1 MHSLK
6 DKYFKRNAASVAI
19 VEFFWGLGFP
29 VILESTFLQIF
40 LKNNGASDF
49 LIGLVPSILILG
61 ISIFPL
67 LSSYLTRNHEFKKKI
82 VLNLHIISSCSTLIF
97 GVFLFFVKDET
108 LILPAFFISYVIF
121 SVCIGLTF
129 PVWLHFL
136 VKIFS
141 EKKSV
146 QGLSIMYLA
155 QNIAKVI
162 ASIFIIKIVEIF
174 SFSLTSAAW
183 IFLCSGISFLIGSLC
198 FIFTRELPS
207 KEAQP
212 FLKDS
217 FFAHTKDT
225 IVEMVKNKNLLK
237 YLIGDLDNY
246 VMLTVI
252 SFYANYAT
260 QYFGIKDYTAA
271 GLFVSFIYTGSI
283 LSNLLLGTLNYL
295 SLKNKFLSTKIL
307 SLVTLAV
314 LIYYPTFTGF
324 LFASF
329 LMGFCRGT
337 RGIIYSPSVKKFCKR
352 TDTTGYFAVAPLL
365 TIIFGS
371 GFPIFFGKMLDLF
384 SHLGSGSYKIMFVIS
399 FCIIIITLIFGIFTN
414 FENEFKN
421 TP

>member
-1 MHSLK
+1 MDLLK
-6 DKYFKRNAASVAI
+6 DNYFKRNAASVAM

-49 LIGLVPSILILG
+49 LIGLVPSILIAG

-67 LSSYLTRNHEFKKKI
+67 ISSYLTRNHEFKKKI
-82 VLNLHIISSCSTLIF
+82 VLYLHVVSSGSTLAF

-108 LILPAFFISYVIF
+108 LILPAFFFSYVIF
-121 SVCIGLTF
+121 SLCIGLTI

-141 EKKSV
+141 EKRNV
-146 QGLSIMYLA
+146 QGLSIMYLS

-162 ASIFIIKIVEIF
+162 ASVFILKMVGSY
-174 SFSLTSAAW
+174 SFSLYSAAW
-183 IFLCSGISFLIGSLC
+183 IFLCAGFSFLIGSLC
-198 FIFTRELPS
+198 FIFTKEVPS
-207 KEAQP
+207 TENQP
-212 FLKDS
+212 ILKNS
-217 FFAHTKDT
+217 FFQHTKDT
-225 IVEMVKNKNLLK
+225 IVEMVRNKNFLK

-260 QYFGIKDYTAA
+260 QYFGIKNATAA
-271 GLFVSFIYTGSI
+271 GLFVGFIYSGSI
-283 LSNLLLGTLNYL
+283 LSNLLLGTLNFM
-295 SLKNKFLSTKIL
+295 SLKNKFLSTKVL

-314 LIYYPTFTGF
+314 LIYYPTFSGF
-324 LFASF
+324 LLASL

-337 RGIIYSPSVKKFCKR
+337 RGIIYSPSVKKFSKR
-352 TDTTGYFAVAPLL
+352 EDTTGYFAVAPLL
-365 TIIFGS
+365 TIVFGS
-371 GFPIFFGKMLDLF
+371 GFPVLFGKMLDYF
-384 SHLGSGSYKIMFVIS
+384 SYLGSTSYKIMFAIC
-399 FCIIIITLIFGIFTN
+399 FCTIIITLIFGYFTDFN
-414 FENEFKN
+414 EEFKN